1 MFAESV
7 QSLLGALPGGSMTQ
21 RGDHWMHRWLLG
33 ALSGLSIL
41 FVGGCVNATATKGA
55 SAWNSATLG
64 DGGVSEFYA
73 FEGELPE
80 TPGTI
85 PRSEPLDERQALRG
99 AADNIRLLL
108 LLRRD

>member
-1 MFAESV
+1 
-7 QSLLGALPGGSMTQ
+7 MTQ
-21 RGDHWMHRWLLG
+21 SGDHWMHRWLLG